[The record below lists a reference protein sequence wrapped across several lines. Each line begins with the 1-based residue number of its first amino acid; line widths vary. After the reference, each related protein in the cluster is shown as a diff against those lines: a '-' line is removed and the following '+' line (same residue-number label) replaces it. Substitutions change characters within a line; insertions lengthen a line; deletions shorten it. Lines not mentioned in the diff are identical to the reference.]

1 MPVAVRFSSVSK
13 RFPLNP
19 ERHRTYLDLLR
30 RIVGRRSQ
38 HEFFWPLKS
47 VSIEIPRSCT
57 VGIIGENGAGKST
70 VLKLISRV
78 IEPTEGTVQVNG
90 RVSALLELG
99 AGFHPELTGRE
110 NIYLNGSLL
119 GIKRA
124 EMARMYDVITHFA
137 DIGPFID
144 VPVKNYSSGMYAR
157 LGFAIAINVN
167 PDILLID
174 EVLAVGDEEFQ
185 RRCLDAIR
193 NLQAHG
199 KTIVIV
205 SHSLALIK
213 DLCDHTIWLHD
224 SQVQAAGETDA
235 TVRGYLRWV
244 AQQDAHRLLAE
255 NSDVLSRAAGRDET
269 GVRPR
274 RYGSG
279 PIRITQ
285 VRMFDGRGQASWSFE
300 PREPAAIEI
309 DYEASEAVTQ
319 PIFSVLV
326 HKPDGHYL
334 WASNTMDHPIPPIDA
349 AGRGTVRIELAG
361 MNLTAGSYHLSTA
374 AYTHPDPPY
383 WNDPSDFHDWLYNF
397 QVVSDTEI
405 HGDILIASQWQHR
418 PPGFAQG
425 NGPSQVGQAAR
436 RKVD

>member
-1 MPVAVRFSSVSK
+1 VTSELDAVPVAVRFSAVSK

-30 RIVGRRSQ
+30 RMVGRRRYP
-38 HEFFWPLKS
+38 EFFWPLKS
-47 VSIEIPRSCT
+47 VSIEIPRSRT

-78 IEPTEGTVQVNG
+78 IEPTEGTVHVTG
-90 RVSALLELG
+90 RVAALLELG

-119 GIKRA
+119 GIKRS
-124 EMARMYDVITHFA
+124 EMARMYDAVTHFA

-205 SHSLALIK
+205 SHSLALVK
-213 DLCDHTIWLHD
+213 DLCDYTIWLHD
-224 SQVQAAGETDA
+224 SQVQAAGDTDA
-235 TVRGYLRWV
+235 TVRDYLRWV
-244 AQQDAHRLLAE
+244 AQQGALRLLAG
-255 NSDVLSRAAGRDET
+255 NADALDKDAAEEQISA
-269 GVRPR
+269 RPR
-274 RYGSG
+274 RYGKG
-279 PIRITQ
+279 PIRLTR
-285 VRMFDGRGQASWSFE
+285 VRMLNATREVAWSFAPQE
-300 PREPAAIEI
+300 PVAIEI
-309 DYEASEAVTQ
+309 DYDASEPVAQ

-326 HKPDGHYL
+326 HKLDGQYL
-334 WASNTMDHPIPPIDA
+334 WASNTMDHPIPPIGTE
-349 AGRGTVRIELAG
+349 GRGTVRVELAG
-361 MNLTAGSYHLSTA
+361 MNLTAGHYHLSAA
-374 AYTHPDPPY
+374 AYARPDPPY
-383 WNDPSDFHDWLYNF
+383 WTDPSDYHDWLYDF

-405 HGDILIASQWQHR
+405 HGDIVIPSQWQHSS
-418 PPGFAQG
+418 PE
-425 NGPSQVGQAAR
+425 AR
-436 RKVD
+436 